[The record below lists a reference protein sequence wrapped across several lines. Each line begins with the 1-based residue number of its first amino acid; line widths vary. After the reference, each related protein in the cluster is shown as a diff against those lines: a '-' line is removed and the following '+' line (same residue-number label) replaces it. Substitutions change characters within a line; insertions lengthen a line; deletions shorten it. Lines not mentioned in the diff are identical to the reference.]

1 MAKLLWGVVSLT
13 FRIRKPDCVEHLF
26 GPWLRSFSN
35 KQRNLVLIGV
45 VAFCWAIW
53 ISRNDIVF
61 HKSHFISI
69 LQVMFR
75 GAHWIR
81 SWAVLSKEEGR
92 NILKEGCRLV
102 ESVALE
108 IFHKSGWNT
117 LRRIGF

>member
-45 VAFCWAIW
+45 AAFCWAIW

-69 LQVMFR
+69 LQVMYR
-75 GAHWIR
+75 GGPLDQELGRPLKGKREEHF
-81 SWAVLSKEEGR
+81 EGR
-92 NILKEGCRLV
+92 L
-102 ESVALE
+102 ST
-108 IFHKSGWNT
+108 SGECGVGD
-117 LRRIGF
+117 LP

>member
-45 VAFCWAIW
+45 AAFCWAIW

-75 GAHWIR
+75 G
-81 SWAVLSKEEGR
+81 GPT
-92 NILKEGCRLV
+92 G
-102 ESVALE
+102 
-108 IFHKSGWNT
+108 SGVGPSSQRKKGGT
-117 LRRIGF
+117 F